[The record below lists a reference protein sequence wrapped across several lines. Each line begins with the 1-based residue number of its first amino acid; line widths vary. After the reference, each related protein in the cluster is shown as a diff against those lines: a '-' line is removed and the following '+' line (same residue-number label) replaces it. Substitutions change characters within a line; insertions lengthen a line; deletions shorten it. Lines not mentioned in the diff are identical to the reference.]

1 MPRPGVPTTA
11 RPGIPTTTARPISPT
26 TTAPIQTTTCTLAR
40 AETEQSAP
48 ADLFAPA
55 TLPAPAASFDFVKR
69 WPREA
74 LLDFALWHM
83 HAEEKR
89 RETNRKY
96 SVTTKGRER
105 QRRYYFTSRDIYHPH
120 LNPAGAQEKRWKR
133 PAAACGEGADPS

>member
-1 MPRPGVPTTA
+1 
-11 RPGIPTTTARPISPT
+11 
-26 TTAPIQTTTCTLAR
+26 
-40 AETEQSAP
+40 
-48 ADLFAPA
+48 
-55 TLPAPAASFDFVKR
+55 
-69 WPREA
+69 
-74 LLDFALWHM
+74 M

-96 SVTTKGRER
+96 SVTAKGRER